1 MNEATHPIIEL
12 RDISLSYDHYQVLQG
27 VNFSVKQGEIFIIMG
42 GTGSGKST
50 ILKSMIGLLPPAKG
64 EILYD
69 GVSFWEIEPFEQ
81 DRIMRRFGIL
91 YQSGALWSSMT
102 LAENIALPLEQNTD
116 LGSDEIRDIVALKLS
131 LVGLEGFENFYPS
144 EISGGMR
151 KRAGLARALALDPD
165 ILFFDE
171 HSTGLDPISA
181 YHLDELILQL
191 RDSLGTT
198 VVVVTHDLESIFAIG
213 TNSILLDAESKTIIA
228 SGNPKNLL
236 NESKDPRVVAFLSR
250 SKKILKPGVRND

>member
-1 MNEATHPIIEL
+1 MIEAGHPIIEV
-12 RDISLSYDHYQVLQG
+12 RGISLAYDNYQVLQG
-27 VNFSVKQGEIFIIMG
+27 VNFSIKQGEIFIIMG
-42 GTGSGKST
+42 GTGSGKT
-50 ILKSMIGLLPPAKG
+50 TLLKSMVGLLPPVKG
-64 EILYD
+64 QILYE
-69 GVSFWEIEPFEQ
+69 GTSFWEIEPFEQ

-91 YQSGALWSSMT
+91 YQGGALWSSMT
-102 LAENIALPLEQNTD
+102 LAENVALPLEQNTD
-116 LGSDEIRDIVALKLS
+116 LGAEQIRDIVALKLA
-131 LVGLEGFENFYPS
+131 LVGLEGFENFYPA

-181 YHLDELILQL
+181 HHLDELILQL

-198 VVVVTHDLESIFAIG
+198 VVVVTHDLESIFTIG
-213 TNSILLDAESKTIIA
+213 TDSILLDAETKTIIA
-228 SGNPKNLL
+228 CGNPKNLL
-236 NESKDPRVVAFLSR
+236 NESYDPRVVAFLSR